1 MKRFMVYALIVAGG
15 QGTRLKSP
23 QPKQYLVLAGV
34 PILTRTLQAF
44 GACDRID
51 HIILVVP
58 TADIAFCRNTIIPPA
73 VLNKRVHVVAGGS
86 RRQDSVYNGLAA
98 IEGDDSIVAIHD
110 GVRPLVAP
118 ETIAA
123 CVDAAK
129 VHGACIPGVPASET
143 LKQVSVS
150 GIVESTLPRERV
162 WLAQTP
168 QVFRTGI
175 IRAAHE
181 QARQAGYV
189 GTDDAGLVERLG
201 QEVRIVIG
209 HRRNIKI
216 TTPEDLAI
224 AEALWKSVAPPKTVD
239 TAESDS

>member
-1 MKRFMVYALIVAGG
+1 MKRVMVYALIVAGG
-15 QGTRLKSP
+15 KGARLKSP
-23 QPKQYLVLAGV
+23 QPKQYLLLAGV
-34 PILTRTLQAF
+34 PILTRTLQAV
-44 GACDRID
+44 GTCDRID
-51 HIILVVP
+51 RIILVVP
-58 TADIAFCRNTIIPPA
+58 PADIAFCRKAIIPPA
-73 VLNKRVHVVAGGS
+73 GLNKNVHVVAGGG

-110 GVRPLVAP
+110 GVRPLVTP

-123 CVDAAK
+123 CVDAAR
-129 VHGACIPGVPASET
+129 VHGACIPGVPAWET
-143 LKQVSVS
+143 LKHASVS
-150 GIVESTLPRERV
+150 GIIASTLPRERV

-181 QARQAGYV
+181 QARQTGYF
-189 GTDDAGLVERLG
+189 GTDDACLVERLG
-201 QEVRIVIG
+201 QEVRIVLG

-224 AEALWKSVAPPKTVD
+224 AEALCESIAPLKTID
-239 TAESDS
+239 TAESDA

>member
-15 QGTRLKSP
+15 KGARLKSP
-23 QPKQYLVLAGV
+23 QPKQYLLLAGV

-51 HIILVVP
+51 RIIVVVP
-58 TADIAFCRNTIIPPA
+58 PADIAFCREAIIPPA
-73 VLNKRVHVVAGGS
+73 GLRKSIQVVAGGS

-110 GVRPLVAP
+110 GVRPLAAA

-123 CVDAAK
+123 CVEAAR
-129 VHGACIPGVPASET
+129 VHGACIPGVPAWET
-143 LKQVSVS
+143 LKQVSAP
-150 GIVESTLPRERV
+150 GIVASTLPREQV

-175 IRAAHE
+175 IRAAHA
-181 QARQAGYV
+181 QARQEGFL
-189 GTDDAGLVERLG
+189 GTDDACLVERLG
-201 QEVRIVIG
+201 QEVRIVLG
-209 HRRNIKI
+209 QRRNIKI

-224 AEALWKSVAPPKTVD
+224 AEALWKSAAD
-239 TAESDS
+239 AG

>member
-1 MKRFMVYALIVAGG
+1 MKRAMVYALIVAGG
-15 QGTRLKSP
+15 RGVRLKSP
-23 QPKQYLVLAGV
+23 RPKQYLLLAGA

-44 GACDRID
+44 GACDCID
-51 HIILVVP
+51 RIILVVP
-58 TADIAFCRNTIIPPA
+58 PADIAFCQKAVIAPA
-73 VLNKRVHVVAGGS
+73 RLNKGVHVVAGGV
-86 RRQDSVYNGLAA
+86 RRQNSVYNGLAA
-98 IEGDDSIVAIHD
+98 IEIDDSIVAIHD
-110 GVRPLVAP
+110 GVRPLVTP

-123 CVDAAK
+123 CVDAAG
-129 VHGACIPGVPASET
+129 VHGACIPGVPAWET

-150 GIVESTLPRERV
+150 GIIESTLPRERV

-181 QARQAGYV
+181 QARQEGYL

-201 QEVRIVIG
+201 QEVRMVLG

-216 TTPEDLAI
+216 TTREDLAM
-224 AEALWKSVAPPKTVD
+224 AEALWPSAAPTEPVD
-239 TAESDS
+239 TAEPDA

>member
-15 QGTRLKSP
+15 KGARLKSP
-23 QPKQYLVLAGV
+23 QPKQYLLLAGV

-51 HIILVVP
+51 RIIVVVP
-58 TADIAFCRNTIIPPA
+58 PADIAFCREAIIPPA
-73 VLNKRVHVVAGGS
+73 GLSKSVQVVAGGS

-110 GVRPLVAP
+110 GVRPLAAP

-123 CVDAAK
+123 CVDATR
-129 VHGACIPGVPASET
+129 VHGACIPGVPAWET
-143 LKQVSVS
+143 LKQVRDP
-150 GIVESTLPRERV
+150 GIVASTLPREQV

-175 IRAAHE
+175 IRAAHA
-181 QARQAGYV
+181 QARQEGFL
-189 GTDDAGLVERLG
+189 GTDDACLVERLG
-201 QEVRIVIG
+201 QEVRIVLG
-209 HRRNIKI
+209 ERRNIKI
-216 TTPEDLAI
+216 TTLEDLAI
-224 AEALWKSVAPPKTVD
+224 AEALWKSADETG
-239 TAESDS
+239 

>member
-15 QGTRLKSP
+15 KGARLKSP
-23 QPKQYLVLAGV
+23 QPKQYHLLAGV

-44 GACDRID
+44 GACERID
-51 HIILVVP
+51 TIILVVP
-58 TADIAFCRNTIIPPA
+58 PADIAFCQKAILPSTG
-73 VLNKRVHVVAGGS
+73 VTKGVCVVAGGS

-98 IEGDDSIVAIHD
+98 IGDDDSIVAIHD
-110 GVRPLVAP
+110 GVRPLVAS

-123 CVDAAK
+123 CVDAAR
-129 VHGACIPGVPASET
+129 VHGACIPGIPAWDT
-143 LKQVSVS
+143 LKQVSLT
-150 GIVESTLPRERV
+150 GIVEATLPRERV

-181 QARQAGYV
+181 QARQAGFH
-189 GTDDAGLVERLG
+189 GTDDACLVERLG
-201 QEVRIVIG
+201 QEVRIVLG
-209 HRRNIKI
+209 RRRNIKI

-224 AEALWKSVAPPKTVD
+224 AEALWLNPAPPEPVD
-239 TAESDS
+239 TARPGA